1 MINRPLLAS
10 HNKKFFSHTFKRLL
24 LSVSK
29 TTISVSLEKMRY
41 LEGILDLG
49 ARETSCF

>member
-1 MINRPLLAS
+1 MINRLLLAS
-10 HNKKFFSHTFKRLL
+10 HNKKFYHTFKRLL
-24 LSVSK
+24 LSPSK
-29 TTISVSLEKMRY
+29 TTLSVSLEKMRY